1 MASGNFKMKIKR
13 NIHVLGK
20 TATGVYIDQTL
31 CKKSDDGEKI

>member
-1 MASGNFKMKIKR
+1 MRMKR